1 MKILRARKHE
11 AQLCPE
17 EVYQDNRISWD
28 GAGGYVDEAMTF
40 FLKRTVE
47 IDPARFWTGEELGG
61 RQGILD
67 TRDHL
72 PEEAKLFL
80 KISFAKLVLDP

>member
-11 AQLCPE
+11 VQLCPE
-17 EVYQDNRISWD
+17 EGNQEDRISWEGVGD
-28 GAGGYVDEAMTF
+28 YVDEAMTF
-40 FLKRTVE
+40 FLKRTVG
-47 IDPARFWTGEELGG
+47 IDLARFRTGEELGG

-72 PEEAKLFL
+72 PEEAKFSLTYL
-80 KISFAKLVLDP
+80 LLS

>member
-1 MKILRARKHE
+1 MG
-11 AQLCPE
+11 
-17 EVYQDNRISWD
+17 V

-40 FLKRTVE
+40 FLKRTVGF
-47 IDPARFWTGEELGG
+47 DPARFRTGEELGG

-80 KISFAKLVLDP
+80 KVFLAKLVLNP

>member
-1 MKILRARKHE
+1 MHINIYETDNILGHNTGLHNF
-11 AQLCPE
+11 Q
-17 EVYQDNRISWD
+17 S
-28 GAGGYVDEAMTF
+28 
-40 FLKRTVE
+40 LKS
-47 IDPARFWTGEELGG
+47 DPARFWTGEELGG

>member
-1 MKILRARKHE
+1 MKFSCALKRLIKRTGFPGR
-11 AQLCPE
+11 
-17 EVYQDNRISWD
+17 VGD
-28 GAGGYVDEAMTF
+28 YVDEAMTF
-40 FLKRTVE
+40 FLKRTVG
-47 IDPARFWTGEELGG
+47 IDLARFQLGEELGG

-80 KISFAKLVLDP
+80 NLSFAKLVLDP

>member
-11 AQLCPE
+11 VQLCPE
-17 EVYQDNRISWD
+17 EVNQEDRISWE
-28 GAGGYVDEAMTF
+28 GAGDYVDEAMTF
-40 FLKRTVE
+40 FLKRTVG
-47 IDPARFWTGEELGG
+47 IDLARFRTGEELGG

-80 KISFAKLVLDP
+80 NLSFAKLVLDP